1 MGFIK
6 PAKNRDVREFENFHI
21 VLWLLKDVC
30 WVMGFTVLGTVM
42 IVPTV
47 SMAIY
52 IAWLTRK
59 SAVDL
64 YHNLAVVC
72 WISANS
78 LWMLGELY
86 FDGTALQHYYEH
98 SRTIA
103 LCLFCLGLGFVF
115 WYHLQKR
122 LKR

>member
-1 MGFIK
+1 MGFLK
-6 PAKNRDVREFENFHI
+6 STKNRDVREFENFHI

-30 WVMGFTVLGTVM
+30 WVMGYKTMGTIM
-42 IVPTV
+42 IIPTV

-52 IAWLTRK
+52 IVWLTRK
-59 SAVDL
+59 SVVDL

-72 WISANS
+72 WITANS

-86 FDGTALQHYYEH
+86 FDGTDRQAYYEH
-98 SRTIA
+98 SRTTA
-103 LCLFCLGLGFVF
+103 FVLFCIGLGFVF

-122 LKR
+122 LRK